1 MIPVGMRSAI
11 AHINLEQVEPLN
23 PKRTL
28 AFINYWIA
36 HMVSFL
42 DQFVSVCEHK
52 LAEVNTK
59 IQQSEDAL
67 AILESKLSSISGL
80 ENITECSSTTT
91 TAITTHEEPV
101 RASEGQSGS
110 EGLNLATDNADAAYT
125 EGQSGSEGLNLA
137 TDNADAASQSNTVP
151 ARQHPDYATYFK
163 MVAVGVPL
171 TAVKLKMSALGLDPD
186 LLDNPDAHVTASAAC
201 EQEAEDDSDE
211 ELSSWSE

>member
-110 EGLNLATDNADAAYT
+110 EGLNLATDNADAA
-125 EGQSGSEGLNLA
+125 
-137 TDNADAASQSNTVP
+137 SQSNTVP